1 MVCTHRKNRIYI
13 HHMQKSK
20 GNSWKTK
27 DERKRTNKTK
37 HTHTRRA
44 NKQQLCL
51 LFITVLKVLI
61 KTNHHKNGEDVSGEN
76 ETESNRV
83 WSVEIE
89 RKMAKKRR
97 KDREKGEKQ
106 QTEERNKMLVQ

>member
-1 MVCTHRKNRIYI
+1 MVCTHKKTESTFITCKN
-13 HHMQKSK
+13 QKATVEK
-20 GNSWKTK
+20 PKMNENVPTK
-27 DERKRTNKTK
+27 QN
-37 HTHTRRA
+37 THTRRA
-44 NKQQLCL
+44 NKQQLCM